1 MPTSLLILAQNEAAT
16 DTEDMIRQVDL
27 LSRPEEL
34 LNQLVELPA
43 IAGVLVMI
51 VGIICVLRGYEWH
64 RWIVIVLALML
75 GLAVGRIMSHE
86 MGRSTVVAVAM
97 GLLFAAIASPLLK
110 FTVAVFAGLSG
121 AFLGA
126 NVWSIV
132 QGPDSA
138 NGWAGAAMGF
148 ILLAL
153 TSFLLFRLSIILFT
167 ALGGGAMLVLGGI
180 ACLLHVDSIKES
192 VSDHLAQHQLIV
204 PLLVGVTTVAGF
216 VLQENRTRGASGEDG
231 G

>member
-64 RWIVIVLALML
+64 RWIMIVLALML

-97 GLLFAAIASPLLK
+97 GLLFAAIASPLLR

>member
-51 VGIICVLRGYEWH
+51 VGIICVLRGYAWH

-97 GLLFAAIASPLLK
+97 GLLFAAIASPLLR

>member
-97 GLLFAAIASPLLK
+97 GLLFAAIASPLLR

>member
-1 MPTSLLILAQNEAAT
+1 MPTSLLILAQNDAAN
-16 DTEDMIRQVDL
+16 DTEDVIRQVDL
-27 LSRPEEL
+27 LSRPDEL

-51 VGIICVLRGYEWH
+51 VGLICVLRGYQWH

-97 GLLFAAIASPLLK
+97 GLLFAAIASPLLR

-126 NVWSIV
+126 NVWAIV

-153 TSFLLFRLSIILFT
+153 SSFLLFRLSIILFT

-180 ACLLHVDSIKES
+180 ACLLHVDSIQQS

-216 VLQENRTRGASGEDG
+216 VLQENRTRGGSTEDAG
-231 G
+231 